1 VSRWRARIRSALQVW
16 RHHRVQ
22 ALLSVLGVVA
32 GVSGLVTVVAI
43 GEGARRE
50 FNEAIGL
57 LGGGTLVVRS
67 SGTAIAPERIAAV
80 QRILGAE
87 LDQLVPVANGQM
99 AIQSQ
104 LARVDG
110 IRVVETGRDYQR
122 AQRLEVYDGRFI
134 TWYDQD
140 QQTRVCVLGWE
151 LGRSLFP
158 QGGAVGQQVRLGND
172 VYMVVGWLAPT
183 SRPEL
188 DFGGAELPDLDQ
200 VAYIPLVDTAAKA
213 SRASLDELI
222 LRFDDEADM
231 MRASAAVQRIL
242 EFDTPGAV
250 FEYVVPIEML
260 RQKYQLQTVV
270 GLLLMGTT
278 AVMLVVGGIGIM
290 NTMLM
295 TVLRRRPEIGLRLA
309 LGARRRDIIEQF
321 VTESALV
328 SALGG
333 LAGLLVGAIVAR
345 LVGWQ
350 LGWPVEVGLVAGIA
364 GIFAAIAVG
373 ILAGAYP
380 AMQAAAVQP
389 IRTLNHG

>member
-1 VSRWRARIRSALQVW
+1 MNRWRARLRSALQVW

-22 ALLSVLGVVA
+22 AMLSVLGVIA

-67 SGTAIAPERIAAV
+67 SGMPIEPERIAAV
-80 QRILGAE
+80 HRILGPE
-87 LDQLVPVANGQM
+87 LDQLVPVANGQR

-122 AQRLEVYDGRFI
+122 TQRLEVFDGRFI

-158 QGGAVGQQVRLGND
+158 QGGAVGSQVRLGKD
-172 VYMVVGWLAPT
+172 IFTVVGWLAPT
-183 SRPEL
+183 SHPEF

-200 VAYIPLVDTAAKA
+200 VAYVPLVTAGPTASGAK
-213 SRASLDELI
+213 LDELI
-222 LRFDDEADM
+222 LRFDDETDM
-231 MRASAAVQRIL
+231 MRASGAVQRIL
-242 EFDTPGAV
+242 EYKTEGTV

-260 RQKYQLQTVV
+260 RQKYELQTVV

-309 LGARRRDIIEQF
+309 LGARRQDIIEQF
-321 VTESALV
+321 VAESALV
-328 SALGG
+328 AALGG
-333 LAGLLVGAIVAR
+333 MAGLLVGAVVAK

-350 LGWPVEVGLVAGIA
+350 LGWPVEVGLVAGIS
-364 GIFAAIAVG
+364 GIVAAIVVG
-373 ILAGAYP
+373 VLAGAYP

-389 IRTLNHG
+389 IQTLNHG